1 MNTPK
6 SAFLM
11 ALCAATLLVCGCAPT
26 IMPALQ
32 PHTTDVNAL
41 SRTMADTPQSAS
53 ATAWPAP
60 DWVRQ
65 FGDPQLDQLVA
76 EAYAHNPDLQIAK
89 ARIGVAQS
97 QLQQFSSLTGLTA
110 TAGASVNKARMPQSN
125 GVANVSANGYDVP
138 VQLFSDPV
146 QSPSSIFVGLNY
158 QLDLWGRNAAA
169 TRGLL
174 SLRDAARVDAEQ
186 ARLTLAIA
194 IVSLYCDLD
203 QAYALHDLWIEKRDA
218 SDQITA
224 VLRER
229 AARGIDNG
237 YDADDAAVR
246 RNKLITQIELADERI
261 QLAQLQLGV
270 LSGGGPERGLSLTR
284 PRPANLVDTPLP
296 SRLSADLLGR
306 RPDIVAARLRVEA
319 SYAAIDGTR
328 AEFYPDVNLVGFA
341 GLLALTPGAMFS
353 RQALAGSVGP
363 AVSLPVFDRG
373 RLKAKLSG
381 DAANADVAIGL
392 YNKTIDSA
400 LGDVARTLV
409 SLKTVDRL
417 VSGER
422 DAADA
427 AQRYVSIAEER
438 HRRGLLMQKDVNTA
452 KLTLYDERAQ
462 LIDLQAQRRTLRV
475 ALIGA
480 LGGGFDERTLPGPAI
495 SHFDVAFPSHDR
507 LTDRAADKP
516 GDQTNLTHFN

>member
-1 MNTPK
+1 MKTPTMTR
-6 SAFLM
+6 LL
-11 ALCAATLLVCGCAPT
+11 ALCSTTLLACACVPT
-26 IMPALQ
+26 ITPGLQ
-32 PHTTDVNAL
+32 PHTPDANAL
-41 SRTMADTPQSAS
+41 SRTLSDTPKSNSAG
-53 ATAWPAP
+53 AWPAP

-65 FGDPQLDQLVA
+65 FGDPQLDQLVT

-110 TAGASVNKARMPQSN
+110 TAGATVNKARMPQSN
-125 GVANVSANGYDVP
+125 GVANVSANGYDIP
-138 VQLFSDPV
+138 VQLFGNPV
-146 QSPSSIFVGLNY
+146 QSPSSIFVALDY

-186 ARLTLAIA
+186 ARLTLALA
-194 IVSLYCDLD
+194 IVTLYCDLD
-203 QAYALHDLWIEKRDA
+203 QAYALRDLWIEKRDA

-246 RNKLITQIELADERI
+246 RNKLIAQIELADERI
-261 QLAQLQLGV
+261 RLAQLQLGV
-270 LSGGGPERGLSLTR
+270 LSGGGPERGLALAR
-284 PRPANLVDTPLP
+284 PRPASLSRLADQPLP
-296 SRLSADLLGR
+296 ARLSADLLGR

-319 SYAAIDGTR
+319 AYAAIDGTR

-363 AVSLPVFDRG
+363 AVSLPIFDRG

-392 YNKTIDSA
+392 YNKTVDTA

-409 SLKTVDRL
+409 SLSTVDRL

-452 KLTLYDERAQ
+452 RLTLYDERAQ
-462 LIDLQAQRRTLRV
+462 LIDLQSQQRTLRI

-495 SHFDVAFPSHDR
+495 SHFDVVFPSHDR
-507 LTDRAADKP
+507 LTDRS
-516 GDQTNLTHFN
+516 NERLTSARVD

>member
-1 MNTPK
+1 MSTRPI
-6 SAFLM
+6 
-11 ALCAATLLVCGCAPT
+11 ALLLALGAVALLACGCVPT
-26 IMPALQ
+26 ITPALQ
-32 PHTTDVNAL
+32 PHTPDANAL
-41 SRTMADTPQSAS
+41 ALTTADSPRSAS
-53 ATAWPAP
+53 DTAWPTP
-60 DWVRQ
+60 NWVHQ
-65 FGDPQLDQLVA
+65 FGDPQLDRLVA
-76 EAYAHNPDLQIAK
+76 EAYAHNPDLQVAK
-89 ARIGVAQS
+89 ARIGVAQA
-97 QLQQFSSLTGLTA
+97 QLQQFASLTGLTA
-110 TAGASVNKARMPQSN
+110 TAGATVNKARMPQSD

-138 VQLFSDPV
+138 VQLFGNPV
-146 QSPSSIFVGLNY
+146 QSPSSIFVGLDY

-194 IVSLYCDLD
+194 IVSLYGDLD
-203 QAYALHDLWIEKRDA
+203 QAYALRDLWIEKRDA

-246 RNKLITQIELADERI
+246 RNKLIAQIELADERI
-261 QLAQLQLGV
+261 RLAQLQLGV
-270 LSGGGPERGLSLTR
+270 LSGGGPERGLALTR
-284 PRPANLVDTPLP
+284 PRAADLADTPLP
-296 SRLSADLLGR
+296 ARLSVDLLGR

-341 GLLALTPGAMFS
+341 GLLALTPGALFS

-363 AVSLPVFDRG
+363 AISLPVFDRG

-381 DAANADVAIGL
+381 DAANADIAIGL
-392 YNKTIDSA
+392 YNKTIDTA

-409 SLKTVDRL
+409 SLSTVDRL
-417 VSGER
+417 VTGER

-462 LIDLQAQRRTLRV
+462 LIELQAQRRTLRV

-495 SHFDVAFPSHDR
+495 SRFDVALPSHDR
-507 LTDRAADKP
+507 LT
-516 GDQTNLTHFN
+516 GTHFN